1 MRLVS
6 CSSYLPEIKVENK
19 EIANKFNIE
28 EGYIVKR
35 TGIRQRYFAKDE
47 TIEEMA
53 TMAVQ
58 RLIRKTKIDV
68 QEIGLIVVA
77 TTSTNRLMPGIANYV
92 QKKINIKKCIAFDV
106 LAGCSGYINA
116 VDIAQ
121 MYIDSGKI
129 EKAIVIGVDILSKY
143 TNQDDINTAIILA
156 DGAGATLFE
165 SSNNNL
171 YFSNIESIPDFKN
184 ILGNASN
191 SKISMDGLA
200 IYKYA
205 VSETVTNVRELLEKS
220 GEKLENIKYIVPHQS
235 NLKIIKAIANRLG
248 ISMEKVFSNIDNVGN
263 TFCASIPIALE
274 EMQQNKLLNN
284 GDKIILLGYGGG
296 LNTGSILLKID

>member
-1 MRLVS
+1 MRLVAS
-6 CSSYLPEIKVENK
+6 SSYLPEIKVENK

-28 EGYIVKR
+28 EEYIVKR

-53 TMAVQ
+53 TIATQ
-58 RLIRKTKIDV
+58 NLIKKIKIDV
-68 QEIGLIVVA
+68 QEIGLIIVA

-116 VDIAQ
+116 VDIAH

-129 EKAIVIGVDILSKY
+129 EKAIVIGVDILSRY
-143 TNQDDINTAIILA
+143 TNQDDINTAIIFS

-165 SSNNNL
+165 NSNNNL
-171 YFSNIESIPDFKN
+171 YFSNIDSIPDFNN
-184 ILGNASN
+184 ILVNVSN
-191 SKISMDGLA
+191 SKILMDGLA

-205 VSETVTNVRELLEKS
+205 VTETVKNVRELLEKS

-248 ISMEKVFSNIDNVGN
+248 ISIDKLFINIDKIGN

-274 EMQQNKLLNN
+274 EMQQNKLLNK

-296 LNTGSILLKID
+296 LNTGSVLIQI

>member
-6 CSSYLPEIKVENK
+6 CSSYLPKIKVENK

-28 EGYIVKR
+28 DEYIVKR
-35 TGIRQRYFAKDE
+35 TGIKQRYFVKDE

-53 TMAVQ
+53 TIATQ
-58 RLIRKTKIDV
+58 SLIKKTEIDV

-106 LAGCSGYINA
+106 LAGCSGFINA

-143 TNQDDINTAIILA
+143 TNRDDINTAIIFA

-165 SSNNNL
+165 DSNNNL
-171 YFSNIESIPDFKN
+171 YFSNIESIPDFNN
-184 ILGNASN
+184 ILANVSN
-191 SKISMDGLA
+191 SKISMDGLS

-205 VSETVTNVRELLEKS
+205 VTETVKNVRELLEKS
-220 GEKLENIKYIVPHQS
+220 GERLENIKYIVPHQS
-235 NLKIIKAIANRLG
+235 NLKIINAIANRIG
-248 ISMEKVFSNIDNVGN
+248 ISIDKVFINIDKIGN

-296 LNTGSILLKID
+296 LNTGSVLIQI

>member
-6 CSSYLPEIKVENK
+6 CSSYLPKIKVENK

-28 EGYIVKR
+28 EKYIVKR
-35 TGIRQRYFAKDE
+35 TGIKQRYFVKDE

-53 TMAVQ
+53 TIATQ
-58 RLIRKTKIDV
+58 SLIKKTEIDV

-92 QKKINIKKCIAFDV
+92 QKKINIKKCIAFDI

-116 VDIAQ
+116 VDITQ
-121 MYIDSGKI
+121 MYIESGKI
-129 EKAIVIGVDILSKY
+129 KKAIVIGVDVLSKY
-143 TNQDDINTAIILA
+143 TKQDDINTAIIFA

-165 SSNNNL
+165 NSNNNL
-171 YFSNIESIPDFKN
+171 YFSNIESIPDFNN
-184 ILGNASN
+184 ILTNVSN
-191 SKISMDGLA
+191 SKISMDGLS

-205 VSETVTNVRELLEKS
+205 VTETVKNVRELLEKS

-235 NLKIIKAIANRLG
+235 NLKIINAIANRLG
-248 ISMEKVFSNIDNVGN
+248 ISIDKVFINIDKIGN

-296 LNTGSILLKID
+296 LNTGSVLIQI

>member
-1 MRLVS
+1 MRLVAS
-6 CSSYLPEIKVENK
+6 SSYLPEIKVENK

-28 EGYIVKR
+28 EEYIVKR

-53 TMAVQ
+53 TIATQ
-58 RLIRKTKIDV
+58 NLIKKIKIDV
-68 QEIGLIVVA
+68 QEIGLIIVA

-116 VDIAQ
+116 VDIAH

-129 EKAIVIGVDILSKY
+129 EKAIVIGVDILSRY
-143 TNQDDINTAIILA
+143 TNQDDINTAIIFS

-165 SSNNNL
+165 HSNNNL
-171 YFSNIESIPDFKN
+171 YFSNIDSIPDFNN
-184 ILGNASN
+184 ILVNVSN
-191 SKISMDGLA
+191 SKILMDGLA

-205 VSETVTNVRELLEKS
+205 VTETVKNVRELLEKS

-248 ISMEKVFSNIDNVGN
+248 ISIDKLFINIDKIGN

-274 EMQQNKLLNN
+274 EMQQNKLLNK

-296 LNTGSILLKID
+296 LNTGSVLIQI

>member
-1 MRLVS
+1 MRLVAS
-6 CSSYLPEIKVENK
+6 SSYLPEIKVENK

-28 EGYIVKR
+28 EEYIVKR

-53 TMAVQ
+53 TIATQ
-58 RLIRKTKIDV
+58 NLIKKIKIDV
-68 QEIGLIVVA
+68 QEIGLIIVA

-116 VDIAQ
+116 VDIAH

-143 TNQDDINTAIILA
+143 TNQDDINTAIIFS

-165 SSNNNL
+165 NSNNNL
-171 YFSNIESIPDFKN
+171 YFSNIDSIPDFNN
-184 ILGNASN
+184 ILVNVSN
-191 SKISMDGLA
+191 SKILMDGLA

-205 VSETVTNVRELLEKS
+205 VTETVKNVRELLEKS

-248 ISMEKVFSNIDNVGN
+248 ISIDKLFINIDKIGN

-274 EMQQNKLLNN
+274 EMQQNKLLNK

-296 LNTGSILLKID
+296 LNTGSVLIQI